1 MPLGGVLIVP
11 GVGGLSRISRV
22 SDAHGVSSM
31 SGDAWELTR
40 YLSPRSSVRIDAAE
54 LNSYSLTYGLDEP
67 PPAAPWAMNLAG
79 DDHRYRFVCFD
90 LDAKNGNAAYD
101 ASRLSY
107 WLDELN
113 VPHLVCISGPTGG
126 RHVWIAVD
134 DDGADAELVATI
146 AHLAAQ
152 LLPSLDVLPLVNAST
167 GCVRPPYTPHRLG
180 GRSEPQGD
188 VAVLEHRVDVEQ
200 LQGLRSFLVDA
211 GASLPQAAVSLVKGM
226 ARDEAEHPYL
236 VGPKRDVSARVRELL
251 DSAPQADT
259 SRTLAAVLVGCA
271 RARWRYADVRA
282 IVEHSPGFEH
292 ARSRPGPGGTRHPRP
307 QRQAEQ
313 TLAAEWSRAVYF
325 AAQNPPSFDVT
336 DPEFVE
342 RAVAVSRAV
351 SACQSLADTN
361 PGRWGLDGAS
371 RAQRAAQGRP
381 SHRAVL
387 DAVCLYLVQAARAD
401 VEVDTRRLS
410 ADTGYGREACRLALA
425 ALTSPDSEDDQESA
439 WLVKVADATGI
450 HGARFRLS
458 TRFSTVS
465 DEPEWAQAAMRPAP
479 TATPAAALRTWWMNT
494 LSAHLQAL
502 AHDVFTAPG
511 SLGRTAGRAYA
522 RLPEEGSAEV
532 EELQR
537 MAGLTRPQL
546 QRALRR
552 LHRAGLAT
560 RTPAGWCRPVP
571 DARTAVAVELG
582 VDGFLLERAWR
593 YDLERARWTAWC
605 DEVTWLKRR
614 RKPRRGSRHGRGPGD
629 VALFGSARPRRRYAR
644 TPDGRPDHRAELALA
659 ATRVDVPAEQSW
671 RTRPWTAAHLASDT
685 LNEIRA
691 AATEPDRLP
700 ATVS

>member
-1 MPLGGVLIVP
+1 M
-11 GVGGLSRISRV
+11 SST
-22 SDAHGVSSM
+22 SD
-31 SGDAWELTR
+31 DPWELTR
-40 YLSPRSSVRIDAAE
+40 HLSPRGSVRVDAE
-54 LNSYSLTYGLDEP
+54 GSNDYWLTHCVDEDAP
-67 PPAAPWAMNLAG
+67 TTPWAMNLAG
-79 DDHRYRFVCFD
+79 ADGRYRYVCFD

-134 DDGADAELVATI
+134 DAGADAELVATI

-152 LLPSLDVLPLVNAST
+152 LLPSLDVNPLVNPAT
-167 GCVRPPYTPHRLG
+167 GCVRPPYTPHRRG

-188 VAVLEHRVDVEQ
+188 VAVLEHQVDVDQ
-200 LQGLRSFLVDA
+200 LLELRTFLVDA
-211 GASLPQAAVSLVKGM
+211 GASIAPAPVSLVKGM
-226 ARDEAEHPYL
+226 AHDGAGHPHL
-236 VGPKRDVSARVRELL
+236 VGAKRDVSARIRELINA
-251 DSAPQADT
+251 APDDDT

-271 RARWRYADVRA
+271 RARWRYTDVQA
-282 IVEHSPGFEH
+282 IAEHSPALEH
-292 ARSRPGPGGTRHPRP
+292 ARSRPGAAGARHPRTIHDS
-307 QRQAEQ
+307 EK
-313 TLAAEWSRAVYF
+313 TLAAEWSRAVFF
-325 AAQNPPSFDVT
+325 AAQNPPEFDVE
-336 DPEFVE
+336 DPEFVA
-342 RAVAVSRAV
+342 RAIAVSRAV
-351 SACQSLADTN
+351 GACQSLADTN

-371 RAQRAAQGRP
+371 RAQRGAQGRP

-425 ALTSPDSEDDQESA
+425 ALTAPDVEDDAESA
-439 WLVKVADATGI
+439 WLVRVEDAHGI

-458 TRFSTVS
+458 ERFSTEAG
-465 DEPEWAQAAMRPAP
+465 EPEWAQAAMRPAP
-479 TATPAAALRTWWMNT
+479 TAAPAAALRTWWINT
-494 LSAHLQAL
+494 LSSHLQAL
-502 AHDVFTAPG
+502 AHDVFAAPG

-522 RLPEEGSAEV
+522 HLPEEGTAEPEQV
-532 EELQR
+532 QQT
-537 MAGLTRPQL
+537 AGLTRPQL

-560 RTPAGWCRPVP
+560 RTPAGWARPEP
-571 DARTAVAVELG
+571 DARTAAAVELG

-659 ATRVDVPAEQSW
+659 ATRVDLPAEQSW

-691 AATEPDRLP
+691 AATEPDRVP